1 MRSKFVSTGTLA
13 DSNACTSTLSGDSM
27 PVLATVFDLN
37 NQNDP
42 GAPISVVLGYDQDVA
57 IRWWGT
63 DFPGLWTRESS
74 TAEEMMALAVA
85 EADHVSSLSPCA
97 ASVCQ
102 PLFWYPS
109 KLLDFC

>member
-1 MRSKFVSTGTLA
+1 MRSKFVSAGTLA
-13 DSNACTSTLSGDSM
+13 DSSGCTSPLSGDSM

-63 DFPGLWTRESS
+63 DFPGLWTQESS
-74 TAEEMMALAVA
+74 TAQEMMALAVA
-85 EADHVSSLSPCA
+85 ETDHVSSDLA
-97 ASVCQ
+97 I
-102 PLFWYPS
+102 
-109 KLLDFC
+109 

>member
-1 MRSKFVSTGTLA
+1 
-13 DSNACTSTLSGDSM
+13 M

-63 DFPGLWTRESS
+63 DFPGLWTQESS

-85 EADHVSSLSPCA
+85 EADHVSSLSPCVT
-97 ASVCQ
+97 VCQ
-102 PLFWYPS
+102 PLLVPI
-109 KLLDFC
+109 KTLLLLKSLLEMQVAALPDI